1 MERFDEQKE
10 HTAQSLSDDLSED
23 DDEGATLLL
32 QHRYLSELTGGI
44 MPSWL
49 VPSWGSRVLE
59 IGWCAGGMAFEMALR
74 YPSLQITAIVRNASV
89 VEQAQALVRGLGN
102 VTIFVQDVHHLD
114 DKVFSTASF
123 DLILLR
129 FLAGD
134 VTREQLPPLMQSLAR
149 TCRPRGSLVWTEA
162 EWPVT
167 TSLACQHLWAM
178 VQQALRAGGDAFAPG
193 NSMWVTE
200 HMDRWLSD
208 AGYRIVQNKTHAIDI
223 STGSRG
229 HDAFVRQV
237 LISGE
242 QLRVYLLQKGITTA
256 VEFEDVF
263 LTMQQEIQ
271 EEKFCGMVYLSTL
284 VGIKM

>member
-1 MERFDEQKE
+1 MAQHRAEQEQFHSSSSHDLMEG
-10 HTAQSLSDDLSED
+10 ED
-23 DDEGATLLL
+23 IGAKLLL
-32 QHRYLSELTGGI
+32 QHRYLSELMGGI
-44 MPSWL
+44 LPPL
-49 VPSWGSRVLE
+49 LEPSWGSRVLT
-59 IGWCAGGMAFEMALR
+59 IGWCVGGLAFEMAFR
-74 YPSLQITAIVRNASV
+74 YPSLHITTIDRNASV
-89 VEQAQALVRGLGN
+89 AEQTQALVRGLGN
-102 VTIFVQDVHHLD
+102 ITIFAQDIHHLD
-114 DKVFSTASF
+114 DLEFASVSF

-129 FLAGD
+129 FLAGNI
-134 VTREQLPPLMQSLAR
+134 TREQLPPLMQSLAR
-149 TCRPRGSLVWTEA
+149 ISRPRGLLVWTEA
-162 EWPVT
+162 EWPIT
-167 TSLACQHLWAM
+167 TSPACQQLCAM
-178 VQQALRAGGDAFAPG
+178 VQQALQAAGDAFAPG
-193 NSMWVTE
+193 NSMWVTA